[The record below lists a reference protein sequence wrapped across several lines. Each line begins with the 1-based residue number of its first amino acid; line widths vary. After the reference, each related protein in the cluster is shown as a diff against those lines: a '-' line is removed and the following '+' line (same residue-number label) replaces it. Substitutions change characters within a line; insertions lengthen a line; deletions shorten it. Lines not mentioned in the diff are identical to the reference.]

1 MTRKAINF
9 DLDTHKLEE
18 WYPTPNWRNAY
29 MDIRN
34 YMQEHGFE
42 HRQGS
47 GYISKSDMS
56 YKEVF
61 TISKEMTEEF
71 YWLSICANK
80 IDVTNIGKQFDILNS
95 LRGFENEKSKIQEE
109 ARKIMIEDLE
119 IDK

>member
-9 DLDTHKLEE
+9 DLDTHRLEE

-47 GYISKSDMS
+47 GYISKSDMCFQFP
-56 YKEVF
+56 KLCQKNF
-61 TISKEMTEEF
+61 
-71 YWLSICANK
+71 
-80 IDVTNIGKQFDILNS
+80 IGYLYVPIK
-95 LRGFENEKSKIQEE
+95 
-109 ARKIMIEDLE
+109 
-119 IDK
+119 

>member
-42 HRQGS
+42 
-47 GYISKSDMS
+47 
-56 YKEVF
+56 
-61 TISKEMTEEF
+61 
-71 YWLSICANK
+71 
-80 IDVTNIGKQFDILNS
+80 
-95 LRGFENEKSKIQEE
+95 NEKSKIQEE
-109 ARKIMIEDLE
+109 AKEIMIEDLE

>member
-9 DLDTHKLEE
+9 DLDTHRLEE

-56 YKEVF
+56 YNEVF
-61 TISKEMTEEF
+61 SNSKAMSKEF

-109 ARKIMIEDLE
+109 AKEIMIEDLE
-119 IDK
+119 IVK

>member
-9 DLDTHKLEE
+9 DLDTHRLEE

-42 HRQGS
+42 YRQGS

-56 YKEVF
+56 YNEVF
-61 TISKEMTEEF
+61 SISKAMSKEF

-109 ARKIMIEDLE
+109 AKEIMIEDLE
-119 IDK
+119 IVK